1 MQCQRCL
8 SAHGEVAEY
17 RVRTEVIDDKVC
29 SKCADDARAIGLNV
43 TPLSTDEI
51 HGSEDMFGA

>member
-29 SKCADDARAIGLNV
+29 GKCADDARAIGLTV
-43 TPLSTDEI
+43 TPLSEEEVQASDDTI
-51 HGSEDMFGA
+51 AA

>member
-1 MQCQRCL
+1 L

-29 SKCADDARAIGLNV
+29 GKCADQARAIGLAV
-43 TPLSTDEI
+43 TPLSEEEI
-51 HGSEDMFGA
+51 HSSDDISAA